1 MLASRYDEERKR
13 EKKRKEGVE
22 EARGGGE
29 RRMREHVLTRLQEW
43 EADREAHWD
52 EYVRILGRDPRGG
65 GGRRGDWIEIIEEV
79 VEEVITVEQIIID

>member
-1 MLASRYDEERKR
+1 MLASRYDKERKR
-13 EKKRKEGVE
+13 EKRRKEGVE

-29 RRMREHVLTRLQEW
+29 RRRREHVLTRLQEW

-79 VEEVITVEQIIID
+79 VEEVITVEEIIID